1 MYKEESAM
9 ADKGSNAEKILKN
22 VLQVAL
28 DVFRNSKKKGPPT
41 WGELANYEQRKYT
54 TFGHGDSKDS

>member
-1 MYKEESAM
+1 M